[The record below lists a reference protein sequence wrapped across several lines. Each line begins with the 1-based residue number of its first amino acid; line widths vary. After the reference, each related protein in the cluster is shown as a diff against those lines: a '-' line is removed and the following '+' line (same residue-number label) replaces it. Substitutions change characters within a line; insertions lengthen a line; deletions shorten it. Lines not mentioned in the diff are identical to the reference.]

1 VQKLVAGLNICLARG
16 FVITCTRKV
25 QSVIQQIQT
34 ALGGN
39 VGLFMG
45 LVFLG
50 LLTLY
55 LATLC
60 YGTLRRL
67 SFERVQRSLARYQ
80 LREEIKAARLRC
92 QEVEQIKLLWNGCRK
107 FQVVKKIRECHEVD
121 SFYLAPHD
129 GRALP
134 VFKPGQYITFQ
145 LNVPGEG
152 KPVIRCYSLSDSPFH
167 QDYYRITIKKL
178 SSPQDQ
184 PDIKPGRASCYF
196 CDRVQVGDI
205 LDLKAPG
212 GHFFLDMSEER
223 PVVLI
228 SGGVGITPMLSM
240 INAIIES
247 RSKREVWFFHG
258 ARHGAEH
265 IQKQHLEK
273 LAAENENVRLHIC
286 YSRPSPED
294 VLGRD
299 YQHTGHVTAD
309 LLKQMLPSSNY
320 DYFICGPGP
329 MMKGIT
335 DGLAAWGVPDKNVHF
350 EAFGPATVKKA
361 TAPPT
366 ASETAMLSKFQVT
379 FSRAAKTWHW
389 NPATASLLEFAEEH
403 GIKIEAG
410 CRAGNC
416 GTCLVAVKSGEVEYL
431 AEPGAN
437 AEGGSCLTCIC
448 KPKSNLVLDA

>member
-1 VQKLVAGLNICLARG
+1 VAELKVCLARS
-16 FVITCTRKV
+16 FDITCTYKV
-25 QSVIQQIQT
+25 QSIIHQIQA

-39 VGLFMG
+39 VGWFSG
-45 LVFLG
+45 LVILG

-67 SFERVQRSLARYQ
+67 SFERVQRSLARDQ

-145 LNVPGEG
+145 LNVPGES
-152 KPVIRCYSLSDSPFH
+152 KPIIRCYSLSDSPFH
-167 QDYYRITIKKL
+167 QDYYRITIKRI
-178 SSPQDQ
+178 SCP
-184 PDIKPGRASCYF
+184 PDRPEIKPGRASCYF
-196 CDRVQVGDI
+196 CDHVQVGDI
-205 LDLKAPG
+205 LDVKAPG
-212 GHFFLDMSEER
+212 GHFFLDLSEEG

-240 INAIIES
+240 MNAIIES

-258 ARHGAEH
+258 ARHSAEH

-273 LAAENENVRLHIC
+273 IAAENENVRLHVC
-286 YSRPSPED
+286 YSRPGPHD

-299 YQHTGHVTAD
+299 YQHPGHVTAD
-309 LLKQMLPSSNY
+309 LLKQMLPSNNY

-366 ASETAMLSKFQVT
+366 SSETVMLSKLQVT

-389 NPATASLLEFAEEH
+389 NPATSSLLEFAEDH

-416 GTCLVAVKSGEVEYL
+416 GTCLVAVKSGEVQYL
-431 AEPGAN
+431 AEHGAN

-448 KPKSNLVLDA
+448 KPKTNLVLDA

>member
-1 VQKLVAGLNICLARG
+1 M
-16 FVITCTRKV
+16 
-25 QSVIQQIQT
+25 QSVIHHIQT

-45 LVFLG
+45 FVFLG
-50 LLTLY
+50 LLTLH
-55 LATLC
+55 LLTLC
-60 YGTLRRL
+60 WGSLRRL
-67 SFERVQRSLARYQ
+67 SFEREQRSLARAR
-80 LREEIKAARLRC
+80 LWEEIKAAKLRC
-92 QEVEQIKLLWNGCRK
+92 LEVEQIKLLWNGCRK
-107 FQVVKKIRECHEVD
+107 FQVVKKVRECDEVD

-145 LNVPGEG
+145 LDIPGEG
-152 KPVIRCYSLSDSPFH
+152 KPVVRCYSLSDSPFH
-167 QDYYRITIKKL
+167 QDYYRVTIKRIGA
-178 SSPQDQ
+178 SGDR
-184 PDIKPGRASCYF
+184 PDLKPGRASCYF
-196 CDRVQVGDI
+196 CDRLQVGDI
-205 LDLKAPG
+205 LDVKAPG
-212 GHFFLDMSEER
+212 GHFFLDLSVES

-240 INAIIES
+240 MNAFIDS

-258 ARHGAEH
+258 ARHSAEH

-273 LAAENENVRLHIC
+273 IAAENENVRLHIC
-286 YSRPSPED
+286 YSRPRPGD

-299 YQHTGHVTAD
+299 YQHAGHVTAD
-309 LLKQMLPSSNY
+309 LLKLVLPSNNF

-361 TAPPT
+361 TATPT
-366 ASETAMLSKFQVT
+366 KSETDMLAKLQVT
-379 FSRAAKTWHW
+379 FSRSGKTWHW
-389 NPATASLLEFAEEH
+389 NPATVSLLEFAEEK
-403 GIKIEAG
+403 GIRIDAG

-431 AEPGAN
+431 AEHGAN

>member
-1 VQKLVAGLNICLARG
+1 M
-16 FVITCTRKV
+16 
-25 QSVIQQIQT
+25 QSVIHHIQT
-34 ALGGN
+34 ASGGN
-39 VGLFMG
+39 VGLFIG

-67 SFERVQRSLARYQ
+67 SFEREQRSLVRER
-80 LREEIKAARLRC
+80 LREEIQAAKLRRR
-92 QEVEQIKLLWNGCRK
+92 EVEQINLLWNGCRK
-107 FQVVKKIRECHEVD
+107 FQVVKKIRECDEVE

-129 GRALP
+129 GRSLP
-134 VFKPGQYITFQ
+134 VFKPGQYLTFQ
-145 LNVPGEG
+145 LNIPGEG

-167 QDYYRITIKKL
+167 QDYYRVTIKRVGAT
-178 SSPQDQ
+178 
-184 PDIKPGRASCYF
+184 PDLPGAKPGRASCYF
-196 CDRVQVGDI
+196 CEGVQVGDI
-205 LDLKAPG
+205 LDVKAPG
-212 GHFFLDMSEER
+212 GHFFLDLSDEG

-240 INAIIES
+240 MNAIIES
-247 RSKREVWFFHG
+247 RLKREVWFFHG

-273 LAAENENVRLHIC
+273 LAVENENIHLHVC
-286 YSRPSPED
+286 YSRPNRED

-299 YQHTGHVTAD
+299 YQHAGHVTID
-309 LLKQMLPSSNY
+309 LLKQALPSNNY

-361 TAPPT
+361 TAMPSK
-366 ASETAMLSKFQVT
+366 SETDMLAKLQVT
-379 FSRAAKTWHW
+379 FSRSGKTWHW
-389 NPATASLLEFAEEH
+389 NPATASLLEFAEEK
-403 GIKIEAG
+403 GIRIDAG

-431 AEPGAN
+431 AEHGAS

>member
-1 VQKLVAGLNICLARG
+1 MARG
-16 FVITCTRKV
+16 FVIACSPEV
-25 QSVIQQIQT
+25 QSIIHQLRA
-34 ALGGN
+34 ALGGDL
-39 VGLFMG
+39 GLFIG
-45 LVFLG
+45 LVLLG
-50 LLTLY
+50 LMTLHAA
-55 LATLC
+55 LLC
-60 YGTLRRL
+60 YGTFRRL
-67 SFERVQRSLARYQ
+67 YFEREQRSLARER
-80 LREEIKAARLRC
+80 LREEIKAAKLRC
-92 QEVEQIKLLWNGCRK
+92 QEVEQIKLFWNGYRK
-107 FQVVKKIRECHEVD
+107 FQVVKKVRECGGVD

-129 GRALP
+129 GRPLP

-145 LNVPGEG
+145 LNIPGEG

-167 QDYYRITIKKL
+167 QDYYRVTIKKL
-178 SSPQDQ
+178 CAQPDQ
-184 PDIKPGRASCYF
+184 PDLKPGRASCYF

-205 LDLKAPG
+205 LDVKAPG
-212 GHFFLDMSEER
+212 GHFFLDLSEEN
-223 PVVLI
+223 PVVLV

-240 INAIIES
+240 LNAIVES
-247 RSKREVWFFHG
+247 RSKREVWFLHG
-258 ARHGAEH
+258 ARHSAEH
-265 IQKQHLEK
+265 IHKQHLEK
-273 LAAENENVRLHIC
+273 IAAENHNVRLHVS
-286 YSRPSPED
+286 YSRPAQGD

-299 YQHTGHVTAD
+299 YQHAGHVTGD
-309 LLKQMLPSSNY
+309 LLKQVLPSNNY

-366 ASETAMLSKFQVT
+366 QSETAMLSRLRVT
-379 FSRAAKTWHW
+379 FSRSGKTCHW
-389 NPATASLLEFAEEH
+389 NPATASLLEFAEEQ

-416 GTCLVAVKSGEVEYL
+416 GTCLVAIKSGEVEYL
-431 AEPGAN
+431 AAQGAS